1 MKNDLEGYTDNM
13 RNGNL
18 LKHIVKIGSCGA
30 IIWSAVTFGAGTDS
44 AHAATPTSIALIDSS
59 KDYIGTPYLYG
70 AAAGSTSAFDC
81 SSFTQYMLGSI
92 GVWLPRTSTAQAY
105 MGEKVGKGFLSMGDL
120 VFFSTNGGKS
130 ISHVGIYAGS
140 GKFIHSSSSKGVTVT
155 DMNSSYWKN
164 KYVTARR
171 VL

>member
-1 MKNDLEGYTDNM
+1 M

-18 LKHIVKIGSCGA
+18 LKHIVKIGACGA
-30 IIWSAVTFGAGTDS
+30 IAWSALTFGANAET

-70 AAAGSTSAFDC
+70 ASAKSTAAFDC
-81 SSFTQYMLGSI
+81 SSFTQQMFGSI
-92 GVWLPRTSTAQAY
+92 GVWLPRTSSAQAY
-105 MGEKVGKGFLSMGDL
+105 MGKKVDKGSISMGDL
-120 VFFSTNGGKS
+120 VFYSTNGGKS
-130 ISHVGIYAGS
+130 ISHVAIYAGD
-140 GKFIHSSSSKGVTVT
+140 GKILHSSSSKGVTLT
-155 DMNSSYWKN
+155 DMNSSYWKT